1 MRFSVVIPTLGRP
14 EILRRT
20 LESLAACDPAPSEV
34 IVVDGDG
41 GRTAEPVVTG
51 VGAGRPGWSYLTGPR
66 GSSHQ
71 RNTGIDAAEGDVI
84 VFCDDDV
91 TYDPGVFAVLEEAY
105 TDPAVVGATPKVI
118 EAADHKLGRKE
129 SRFRRLLPG
138 GGAEG
143 TFTRYGY
150 PNYLVDVDAPRDVE
164 FMPGCFMSARIEAAR
179 RIRFDEHLTEYGL
192 LEDEDF
198 SYRLTRAG
206 RVVYLPQV
214 TIHHLKTGFATHDK
228 RAFSRKVVV
237 NRSYLFKKNF
247 AQTLGARVQFRMF
260 IAGLF
265 LHRLLNRDREGLRG
279 LRDGL
284 REVRAK

>member
-14 EILRRT
+14 EMLRRT

-34 IVVDGDG
+34 IVVDGDTT
-41 GRTAEPVVTG
+41 RSAEPVVAD
-51 VGAGRPGWSYLTGPR
+51 AGGGREGWRYVTGPR

-71 RNTGIDAAEGDVI
+71 RNTGIDAATGDII
-84 VFCDDDV
+84 VFSDDDV
-91 TYDPGVFAVLEEAY
+91 TYAPDVFGVLQKAY
-105 TDPAVVGATPKVI
+105 ADPAIVGATTKVI
-118 EAADHKLGRKE
+118 EATDHKVGRKE

-138 GGAEG
+138 GGTEG

-164 FMPGCFMSARIEAAR
+164 FMPGCFMSARTEAAR
-179 RIRFDEHLTEYGL
+179 RVRFDEHLTEYGL

-247 AQTLGARVQFRMF
+247 AQTFGARMQFRMF

-265 LHRLLNRDREGLRG
+265 LHRVLNRDREGLRG
-279 LRDGL
+279 LMEGL
-284 REVRAK
+284 REVRAE

>member
-20 LESLAACDPAPSEV
+20 LISLAACDPAPSEV
-34 IVVDGDG
+34 IVVDGDTD
-41 GRTAEPVVTG
+41 RSAEPVVAE
-51 VGAGRPGWSYLTGPR
+51 VGDGGGGWRYLTGPR

-71 RNTGIDAAEGDVI
+71 RNTGIDAAGGDVI
-84 VFCDDDV
+84 VFSDDDV
-91 TYDPGVFAVLEEAY
+91 TYASDVFAVLEEAY
-105 TDPAVVGATPKVI
+105 AEPGVVGATTKVI
-118 EAADHKLGRKE
+118 EAADHKVGRKE
-129 SRFRRLLPG
+129 SRLRRLLPG
-138 GGAEG
+138 GGTEG

-150 PNYLVDVDAPRDVE
+150 PNYLVDLDARRDVE
-164 FMPGCFMSARIEAAR
+164 FMPGCFMSARTEAAR
-179 RIRFDEHLTEYGL
+179 KVRFDEHLTEYGL

-198 SYRLTRAG
+198 SYRLTRLG

-247 AQTLGARVQFRMF
+247 PQTSAARLQFRMF
-260 IAGLF
+260 IGGLF
-265 LHRLLNRDREGLRG
+265 LHRVLNGDREGLRG
-279 LRDGL
+279 LLDGL
-284 REVRAK
+284 REVRSK